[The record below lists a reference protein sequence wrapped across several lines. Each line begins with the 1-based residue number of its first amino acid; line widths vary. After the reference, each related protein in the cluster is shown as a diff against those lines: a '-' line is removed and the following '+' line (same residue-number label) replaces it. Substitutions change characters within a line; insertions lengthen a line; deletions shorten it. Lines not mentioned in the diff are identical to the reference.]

1 MLLLLFQVA
10 DRTKKTIINKPIN
23 YSRYQAERGKRVLA
37 SGDTGQQ
44 NGLGR
49 PEDQTRDAEN
59 QMSRWQ
65 KKQPQTDVSYLE
77 EYGENKVS
85 DRSQ

>member
-1 MLLLLFQVA
+1 MF
-10 DRTKKTIINKPIN
+10 
-23 YSRYQAERGKRVLA
+23 LA
-37 SGDTGQQ
+37 SRDTGQQ

-65 KKQPQTDVSYLE
+65 KKQPQTDLSFLE
-77 EYGENKVS
+77 EFGKNEVS
-85 DRSQ
+85 AVKTNIVRTHDMIIIIVRMTKKKKII